1 MTSDVFLTRTINPK
15 TINNKKRLLTED
27 LAKHETE
34 KRKKWSGG
42 YYRHQSAV
50 GTTDID
56 IQKDIVLTPYVRI
69 LNWTVNTFVNGL
81 YKKTKPLTT
90 T

>member
-1 MTSDVFLTRTINPK
+1 MTSFLHEQSIQKQSTT
-15 TINNKKRLLTED
+15 KKRLLTED

-56 IQKDIVLTPYVRI
+56 IQKDIVLTSCVRI
-69 LNWTVNTFVNGL
+69 LNWAVNTFVNGL
-81 YKKTKPLTT
+81 YKKTKLLTT

>member
-1 MTSDVFLTRTINPK
+1 M
-15 TINNKKRLLTED
+15 TED

-56 IQKDIVLTPYVRI
+56 IDIDIQKDIVQNPYMRI
-69 LNWTVNTFVNGL
+69 LNWAVNTFVNGL
-81 YKKTKPLTT
+81 YKKTKLLTT